1 MREDQEGKDLYKF
14 THHEFEVGESLDRN
28 YDWTRYPKDMVYG
41 IPTPHNN
48 DGKHVA
54 KSLTWLRNND
64 L

>member
-1 MREDQEGKDLYKF
+1 MEEDQRGKDLYKM
-14 THHEFEVGESLDRN
+14 THHEFEVGEAVDRN
-28 YDWTRYPKDMVYG
+28 YDWNRYPKDMAFG
-41 IPTPHNN
+41 NPTPHNN